1 MLPAIVLACLVLT
14 AGLSGRRGL
23 LSAVALAAM
32 SVLWLMVNRPM
43 EGPVLLVLGE
53 DRGVSGADLAGLA
66 GLVLAAHHVVNLRRL
81 RGARS
86 SERSPVPW

>member
-23 LSAVALAAM
+23 LGAVALGAM
-32 SVLWLMVNRPM
+32 SVLWLVVNRPM
-43 EGPVLLVLGE
+43 EGPVLLVLGP
-53 DRGVSGADLAGLA
+53 DRGLSGADLAGLA
-66 GLVLAAHHVVNLRRL
+66 GLVLAAHHFVNLRRV

-86 SERSPVPW
+86 SERSPMPG